1 MERYSQESVLESW
14 LDEANDVRE
23 ELVQQQAQEVEPFA
37 RAVAL
42 AVRHLIWR
50 IRLGLTEADSRVGNR
65 YRLCNLDREVR
76 QEVWARIGMHPVLF
90 IRAIQ
95 IAWAMDESSSDCVF
109 AVHKDREIAVKV
121 ASWLEADVV
130 YYRLR
135 YYVCGSAA
143 ATALEKGEF
152 DKIRNL
158 YRWGGSQGEIPS

>member
-1 MERYSQESVLESW
+1 MERYSQESVPENW
-14 LDEANDVRE
+14 LDEANEVRE
-23 ELVQQQAQEVEPFA
+23 AILEQQVQEVEPFA
-37 RAVAL
+37 NAVAR

-76 QEVWARIGMHPVLF
+76 QEVLDRIGMHPVLF

-95 IAWAMDESSSDCVF
+95 IAWAMDAASSDCIF
-109 AVHKDREIAVKV
+109 AVHKDRETAVK
-121 ASWLEADVV
+121 AATWLEAEVV
-130 YYRLR
+130 YHRLR
-135 YYVCGSAA
+135 YYVCGQAA

-158 YRWGGSQGEIPS
+158 YRWGGSQGETPS